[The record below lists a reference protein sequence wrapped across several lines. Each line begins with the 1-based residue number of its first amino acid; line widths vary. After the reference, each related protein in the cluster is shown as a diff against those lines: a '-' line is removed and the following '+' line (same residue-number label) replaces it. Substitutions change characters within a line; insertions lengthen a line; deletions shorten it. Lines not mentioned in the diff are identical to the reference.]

1 LGDRVDIRDPD
12 TSERKRKWHSF
23 AGTKREAQVERSRL
37 ITEIAGGS
45 YVEPSKTT
53 LAVYLDEWLARIEPS
68 VAPRTFERYQEIARK
83 NLVPLLG
90 QTLLTK
96 LRPEQIAIA
105 YAKALKSGRRDGAG
119 GLSPRTVHHMH
130 RILKQVLTAAVRWRM
145 LNYNP
150 LDAVDPP
157 KVERSRMKALDPA
170 ETARLLAHFRETRM
184 FVSVRLAA
192 MCGLRRGEI
201 AALRWASVDLSR
213 WQLSGSRPSR
223 WCNFRV

>member
-1 LGDRVDIRDPD
+1 MKGHIRERSPSHWAIVLDIRDPE

-23 AGTKREAQVERSRL
+23 TGTKREAQIECSRL

-90 QTLLTK
+90 QTVLTK
-96 LRPEQIAIA
+96 LRSEQIAAA

-130 RILKQVLTAAVRWRM
+130 RILKQALTAAVRWRI

-157 KVERSRMKALDPA
+157 KVERGKMKALDPA
-170 ETARLLAHFRETRM
+170 ETAQLLAHFRGTRI
-184 FVSVRLAA
+184 FVPVLLAA
-192 MCGLRRGEI
+192 LCGLRRGEI
-201 AALRWASVDLSR
+201 AALR
-213 WQLSGSRPSR
+213 
-223 WCNFRV
+223 